1 MVLIALMQIP
11 TTRVDKATFKQIFR
25 DYGEAFWQRYGHYF
39 RPEVIEVVE
48 KMLGCGDLASGY
60 STYRCE
66 HCQEVKRVAF
76 SCKSSFCLSCCKVY
90 IDEWVRHIGQALYEG
105 AAYRHVVLTVPD
117 VIRMPFFHDRSL
129 LADLMKCGVQML
141 SEALLWFKKRPL
153 EAGYVVVLETA
164 GRAGNWNPHLHILM
178 TSGGVTPEK
187 RWLEIGYFPYEALH
201 KRWQYHLL
209 TMLKSRVGTREMKQQ
224 IDALW
229 QRYPDGLV
237 AYLEEG
243 KVPAGG
249 QGLAY
254 YLAKYVV
261 SPPISLR
268 RLLGYDG
275 QRVRYW
281 YRDHKSGK
289 REVANLPVLRFIGRM
304 VQHILPKGFHRIRY
318 YGLHATCKHQRVR
331 SLLKTIWVAMGRAI
345 KGTYRVVR
353 RQTYQERVLASTGRD
368 PLRCPGCGG
377 VMMLWRVWHPLYG
390 VVYDELEQ
398 IKRGRYDPGGVMLQ
412 GDDVAVERRAP
423 GDQLGLSLIGMGAAI
438 RDNYDGCAWGVEPSL
453 L

>member
-1 MVLIALMQIP
+1 MVVMAIMQLP
-11 TTRVDKATFKQIFR
+11 TIRVDKATFKQIFR
-25 DYGEAFWQRYGHYF
+25 DHGEAFWQRYGHHF
-39 RPEVIEVVE
+39 RPEVRDVVA

-90 IDEWVRHIGQALYEG
+90 IDEWVRHIGQTLYEG
-105 AAYRHVVLTVPD
+105 VSYRHVVLTVPD

-141 SEALLWFKKRPL
+141 SDALTWFKKRSL

-164 GRAGNWNPHLHILM
+164 GRAGNWTPHLHILM
-178 TSGGVTPEK
+178 TSGGMTPEN
-187 RWLEIGYFPYEALH
+187 RWLEIGYFPYEVLH
-201 KRWQYHLL
+201 KKWQWHLL
-209 TMLKSRVGTREMKQQ
+209 TMLTSRISTPKMKQQ

-229 QRYPDGLV
+229 RKYANGLV
-237 AYLEEG
+237 AYLEDG

-268 RLLGYDG
+268 RILGYDG

-281 YRDHKSGK
+281 YRDPKSGK
-289 REVANLPVLRFIGRM
+289 RKEAELPVLRFIGRM

-318 YGLHATCKHQRVR
+318 YGLHATCKHQRVK
-331 SLLKTIWVAMGRAI
+331 SLLKTIWVAVGRAI

-353 RQTYQERVLASTGRD
+353 RQSYQERVLASTGRD
-368 PLRCPGCGG
+368 PLRCPRCGG
-377 VMMLWRVWHPLYG
+377 SMMLWQIWHPRYG
-390 VVYDELEQ
+390 VVYDEVEQ
-398 IKRGRYDPGGVMLQ
+398 IKRGRYDPGGLGLR
-412 GDDVAVERRAP
+412 GDHMTEARRAC
-423 GDQLGLSLIGMGAAI
+423 GDQLGWSFIGMGESI
-438 RDNYDGCAWGVEPSL
+438 EGDYEGCAWGVEPSWL
-453 L
+453 